1 MSNQSE
7 NNPSRDRVSSYLYLG
22 SLYFLA
28 VGVLYL
34 WGYWPTFGINIL
46 VYMNLTDV
54 LKLAAYPLV
63 SSFIALVLGAVVGEL
78 AWFRH
83 ALPAGAG
90 RDTPAGRVL
99 HWLAPLLAAG
109 YTLATLAVLVYGPA
123 RKWLVLP
130 VLFAVPIFLAA
141 KRRGI
146 FASLLPNDATRSV
159 VIFLLAV
166 LPTFAYGQGKLK
178 AAAIL
183 DGSDYQYLVAG
194 TVDGLTVPDPSNPA
208 NRVKYLGQVNE
219 YVFLLLPDNATSVVV
234 HFDKTRGLQL
244 RRFRGPGGSGR

>member
-7 NNPSRDRVSSYLYLG
+7 NYPSRDRVSSYIYLG

-63 SSFIALVLGAVVGEL
+63 SSFIALALGAVVGEL

-90 RDTPAGRVL
+90 RDTPTGRVL
-99 HWLAPLLAAG
+99 HRLAPLLAAA
-109 YTLATLAVLVYGPA
+109 YTVGTLAVLVYGPA

-130 VLFAVPIFLAA
+130 VLFAVPMFLAA

-166 LPTFAYGQGKLK
+166 LPTFAYGQGKLE

-183 DGSDYQYLVAG
+183 DASDYQYLAGG
-194 TVDGLTVPDPSNPA
+194 TVEGLTVLDPSNPA

-219 YVFLLLPDNATSVVV
+219 YVFLLLPDNATFVVV
-234 HFDKTRGLQL
+234 HFAKTRGLQL
-244 RRFRGPGGSGR
+244 RRFRGLGGSRR